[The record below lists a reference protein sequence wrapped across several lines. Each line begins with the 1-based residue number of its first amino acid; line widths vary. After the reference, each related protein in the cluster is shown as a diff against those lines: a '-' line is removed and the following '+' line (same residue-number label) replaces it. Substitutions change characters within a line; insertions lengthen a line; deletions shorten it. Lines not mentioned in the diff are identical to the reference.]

1 MSHRKIAFRKRKPT
15 RGAITADRKDTVLAM
30 YSQGLQVTQCLCT
43 LVAASEETGAS
54 KSSKHGRAGPNG
66 SKSSTS
72 K

>member
-1 MSHRKIAFRKRKPT
+1 MSHRKIASRKRKPT
-15 RGAITADRKDTVLAM
+15 CGAITARQEDTVLAM

-43 LVAASEETGAS
+43 LVTASEKTGVS
-54 KSSKHGRAGPNG
+54 KSSKRGCAGPNG